1 MRVAIG
7 RKSNTLHFALRTD
20 PIGLPVPAVVLI
32 GERNQPLDRH
42 ASTHLPIHAMADNSA
57 PCCSFVH
64 SVTVGACGAVVGHD
78 VHEDY

>member
-32 GERNQPLDRH
+32 GERNQPLHRH
-42 ASTHLPIHAMADNSA
+42 TSTHLPIHAMADNIA
-57 PCCSFVH
+57 VRRVARSFIRSLWVR
-64 SVTVGACGAVVGHD
+64 AVLWWGTT
-78 VHEDY
+78 